1 MREGEETLS
10 HGSDGLWDQ
19 SLLMAWG
26 GGGTRDFGLKTVR
39 YGYFTEVTPPH
50 NS

>member
-26 GGGTRDFGLKTVR
+26 GSRDFGLKTVR